1 MPVEM
6 YRCFQESSKLKV
18 FGGGDRV
25 CFSAK
30 RLGKLALWVDCGGDT
45 SCWRW
50 IDGAP
55 CGVGSGGDGLWRGF
69 VFEATLTALP

>member
-6 YRCFQESSKLKV
+6 YRSFQEANKLKV

-30 RLGKLALWVDCGGDT
+30 KVGKLALWDDCGEEG
-45 SCWRW
+45 SSWRW
-50 IDGAP
+50 IDGVP
-55 CGVGSGGDGLWRGF
+55 GGGDGLCRGF
-69 VFEATLTALP
+69 VYEASLTALP